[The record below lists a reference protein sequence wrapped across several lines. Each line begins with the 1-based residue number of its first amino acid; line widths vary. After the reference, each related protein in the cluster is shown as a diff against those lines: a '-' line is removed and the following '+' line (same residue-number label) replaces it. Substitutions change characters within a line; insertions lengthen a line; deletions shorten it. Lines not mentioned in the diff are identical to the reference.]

1 MKHIGTNEIS
11 TQRLILRRFIID
23 DAECMYNNWANDN
36 DVTKYLTWPAHESID
51 ISRQVLEDWINN
63 YEKPDFYQWAIV
75 LKEINEPIGSIS
87 VVKQDD
93 KIKMAHI
100 GYCIG
105 KKWWNKGITSEA
117 LKCVIK
123 YLFEEVGMNRI
134 EARHDPNNPNS
145 GKVMKRCGMKYEGTM
160 RQADWNNQGVCD
172 FSEYAILAEEYIK

>member
-1 MKHIGTNEIS
+1 MKHIGTNGIA
-11 TQRLILRRFIID
+11 TQRLILRRFVID
-23 DAECMYNNWANDN
+23 DAEYMYNNWANDN
-36 DVTKYLTWPAHESID
+36 DVTKYLIWPTHENINV
-51 ISRQVLEDWINN
+51 SRKVLMDWINN

-93 KIKMAHI
+93 RIKMAHI

-117 LKCVIK
+117 LKSVIK

-134 EARHDPNNPNS
+134 ESRHDPNNPNS
-145 GKVMKRCGMKYEGTM
+145 GKVMKKCGMKYEGTM

-172 FSEYAILAEEYIK
+172 FSEYAILAEEYVK